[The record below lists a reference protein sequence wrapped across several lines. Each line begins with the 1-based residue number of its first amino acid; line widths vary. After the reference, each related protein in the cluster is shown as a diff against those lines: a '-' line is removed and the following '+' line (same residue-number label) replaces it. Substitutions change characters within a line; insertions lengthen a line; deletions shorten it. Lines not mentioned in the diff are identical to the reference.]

1 LQQLVKAL
9 DEGPDVGLAGKV
21 HAEPV
26 WCHYTSLG
34 IRAHGH
40 ACLLDPPTTD
50 PQQASVRGVTVGD
63 VIGGARDSRRVQ
75 PALSGC
81 RHADRVRLRRR
92 WPCCG
97 LPQRRP
103 GARPHRVRRCSKR
116 VLSRCVHRDRS
127 GSEHNGR
134 RSPLRYYCGH
144 RGDTASFAGSW
155 PSLSARG
162 TFPPTQWPTRQSES
176 VATTLM
182 HGALGS
188 SQRAFTDGSSG
199 GHADRPVCDRHAVR
213 QTYAAEQAGLPFF

>member
-1 LQQLVKAL
+1 MLRCRRPRCAAAGRKVDRARFEPLQQLVKAL
-9 DEGPDVGLAGKV
+9 DEGPDVGLAGEV

-97 LPQRRP
+97 LAQRRP
-103 GARPHRVRRCSKR
+103 GARFHRVRRCSKR

-134 RSPLRYYCGH
+134 RSL
-144 RGDTASFAGSW
+144 FATIAVTEEIRPAEFRRLLAESLG
-155 PSLSARG
+155 PRHLSAD
-162 TFPPTQWPTRQSES
+162 P
-176 VATTLM
+176 VA
-182 HGALGS
+182 
-188 SQRAFTDGSSG
+188 
-199 GHADRPVCDRHAVR
+199 
-213 QTYAAEQAGLPFF
+213 YAAE